1 MRRKEIVRVFRH
13 GSFPHILVLELATLM
28 GHVIPSRKRR
38 DAPKAFFFEY
48 EVIDLG
54 EARHAAGGMRGTGLG
69 RQAATSCGRCW
80 LADGRFIHGTQS
92 RSAAASR
99 SGTQHH
105 RIRFITAGHI
115 QPPEVQFE
123 LLFWRTEFPWIC
135 GVDVR
140 TP

>member
-54 EARHAAGGMRGTGLG
+54 EARHAAGGEGQG
-69 RQAATSCGRCW
+69 
-80 LADGRFIHGTQS
+80 
-92 RSAAASR
+92 
-99 SGTQHH
+99 
-105 RIRFITAGHI
+105 
-115 QPPEVQFE
+115 
-123 LLFWRTEFPWIC
+123 
-135 GVDVR
+135 
-140 TP
+140 